1 MALKTWENA
10 TTSPER
16 AIVRTTLKVSTAK
29 SANPTITGT
38 PGAASSA
45 TTSAKPEAC
54 WTILGVKASAPCKR
68 TPLPGAVFQPESAC
82 GSSNPRWSSDL
93 QLSSCRY
100 APPRPKSRPLISL
113 PQINSSQLNVTC
125 GENAV
130 YVYDGLPELVDM
142 GSQSA
147 LSAVF
152 CTEEALPVSTVE
164 SRTGQLTVHY
174 KQGLSGE
181 GFSAMYK
188 VLDCDDDCQ
197 PPRECIRGQC
207 VCQEGLVGFNCE
219 EVICPRNCSFAR
231 QQGLCDKAYGRC
243 ICAGGWVGPSC
254 DIRYVLVV
262 KKFIYNVLGHRFS
275 MLFQKVYQSVNTV
288 PLV

>member
-1 MALKTWENA
+1 
-10 TTSPER
+10 
-16 AIVRTTLKVSTAK
+16 
-29 SANPTITGT
+29 
-38 PGAASSA
+38 
-45 TTSAKPEAC
+45 
-54 WTILGVKASAPCKR
+54 
-68 TPLPGAVFQPESAC
+68 
-82 GSSNPRWSSDL
+82 
-93 QLSSCRY
+93 
-100 APPRPKSRPLISL
+100 
-113 PQINSSQLNVTC
+113 
-125 GENAV
+125 V